1 MNCFNDLIKLQ
12 LAMNNVKRF
21 TSSRFALLSSIM
33 KPIMCRESKGI
44 PLLPLIIVML
54 FDRISYKILLLLL
67 LMVRNCEFECIPI
80 ELKHFQDYLLSAN

>member
-33 KPIMCRESKGI
+33 KPIMCRESKEGNTF
-44 PLLPLIIVML
+44 PTV
-54 FDRISYKILLLLL
+54 DY
-67 LMVRNCEFECIPI
+67 CE
-80 ELKHFQDYLLSAN
+80 LSTRVYVNSLDVA